1 MMKAIVYVTLK
12 KGISDPQGNA
22 VKEAL
27 NSLGYKE
34 VDKVRIGKIIELE
47 LEDIKREEAES
58 KIKEM
63 CEKLLAN
70 TVMEKY
76 SFEILEG

>member
-1 MMKAIVYVTLK
+1 MKAVVYVTLK

-27 NSLGYKE
+27 NSLGYRE
-34 VDKVRIGKIIELE
+34 VNKVRIGKIIELE
-47 LEDIKREEAES
+47 LEDVNREEAEI

>member
-1 MMKAIVYVTLK
+1 MKAIVYVTLK

>member
-1 MMKAIVYVTLK
+1 MMKAVVYVTLK

-27 NSLGYKE
+27 DSLGYRE
-34 VDKVRIGKIIELE
+34 VNKVRIGKIIELE
-47 LEDIKREEAES
+47 LEDMDKEEAEI